1 MTGLTPWTITAVV
14 NNDERIYFRTPPA
27 AQVGFHRADE
37 VSAASPDSPYSGDMI
52 ITADTV
58 QIARLEGCTAVYAT
72 PSRDIAPARVLWA
85 PEADHA

>member
-1 MTGLTPWTITAVV
+1 MTTLHPWIVTATIDG
-14 NNDERIYFRTPPA
+14 DELYFRTPPA
-27 AQVGFHRADE
+27 AQIGFHRADE